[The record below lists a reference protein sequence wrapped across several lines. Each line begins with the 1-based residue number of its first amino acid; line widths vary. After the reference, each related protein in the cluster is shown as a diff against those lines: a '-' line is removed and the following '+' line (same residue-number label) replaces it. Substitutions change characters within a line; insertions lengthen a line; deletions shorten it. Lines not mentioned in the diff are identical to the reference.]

1 MSEIDPRTPESGSP
15 GPVSPGGVTPSIVVV
30 GIGADGWDG
39 LSGRAR
45 RALQSATTII
55 GSRRQ
60 LDLLPPLPA
69 ALVAWRSP
77 MSAHLA
83 EVAGRVRFS
92 HARADTPIDTARTA
106 TASDTDDAPVHIL
119 ASGDP
124 MFHGIGTSLVREVG
138 ADRVTVIPAVSSA
151 ALACAMLGWDA
162 AHTPVVSTVTAPVS
176 VVASA
181 VSGGNRFLILSRDG
195 TTPAQVADLLTAL
208 GFGDSPM
215 TVLEQLGGPAERR
228 HSARAV
234 AWDEALVDPL
244 NIVAVEC
251 VGPRRT
257 LLPGRP
263 DDTYSHDG
271 QITKSTVRALTV
283 CALAPAGAQVL
294 WDIGS
299 GSGSVAVEWL
309 CADAGGHAVAFE
321 VRADRSA
328 HIPDNAD
335 RFGVGHRLRVL
346 GGFPQSLTDSIPRPD
361 AVFIG
366 GGLDEPL
373 LERVWAELGVGGRL
387 VINAVT
393 IESQTLLTAWSARHG
408 GVLRRI
414 GVETAA
420 PLGVFTTWRPA
431 LPIVQWIVD
440 KRPDGGESP

>member
-1 MSEIDPRTPESGSP
+1 MSEIDSTGTESGTSQP
-15 GPVSPGGVTPSIVVV
+15 NSPSIVVV

-60 LDLLPPLPA
+60 LDLLADVPA
-69 ALVAWRSP
+69 TRVAWRSP

-83 EVAGRVRFS
+83 EVIGS
-92 HARADTPIDTARTA
+92 ARSDAVPADPAQGATRSGSGDTPI
-106 TASDTDDAPVHIL
+106 HIL

-124 MFHGIGTSLVREVG
+124 MFHGIGTSLIRELG
-138 ADRVTVIPAVSSA
+138 AEHVTIIPAVSSA
-151 ALACAMLGWDA
+151 ALACAALGWDA

-176 VVASA
+176 VIVGALSR
-181 VSGGNRFLILSRDG
+181 GNRFLILSRDG
-195 TTPAQVADLLTAL
+195 TTPAQIADLMTAQ
-208 GFGDSPM
+208 GFGDSSM

-234 AWDEALVDPL
+234 AWDEPLVDPL
-244 NIVAVEC
+244 NIVAVDC

-257 LLPGRP
+257 PLPGRP
-263 DDTYSHDG
+263 EDAYAHDG

-283 CALAPAGAQVL
+283 CALEPAGAQVL

-309 CADAGGHAVAFE
+309 RADADGRAVAFE
-321 VRADRSA
+321 VRTDRA
-328 HIPDNAD
+328 VHIPDNAD
-335 RFGVGHRLRVL
+335 RFGVGDRITVL
-346 GGFPQSLTDSIPRPD
+346 GGFPQALTDSTPQPD

-366 GGLDEPL
+366 GGLDTPM
-373 LERVWAELGVGGRL
+373 LERVWAALGVGGRL

-393 IESQTLLTAWSARHG
+393 IENQTLLTTWAARHG
-408 GVLRRI
+408 GILRRI

-420 PLGVFTTWRPA
+420 PLGGFTTWRPA
-431 LPIVQWIVD
+431 LPIVQWTVD
-440 KRPDGGESP
+440 KYPDGGEPTWPST